1 MTWEELLVTLWT
13 IKTCVYV
20 VLRSELRAH
29 CTLGKFFITESS
41 SALNLSLVYLFIMV
55 LGIEHRASYMLSK
68 DFSKPHVK
76 DDNASLKGY

>member
-1 MTWEELLVTLWT
+1 MSLWT
-13 IKTCVYV
+13 IRTCVYV

-29 CTLGKFFITESS
+29 CTLGKCFTTESS

-55 LGIEHRASYMLSK
+55 LGIEHKASDMLSK
-68 DFSKPHVK
+68 DFSISKPHVT